1 MSAHEVP
8 KRVMHVCLSDSWGG
22 LEMYPGRVTPEF
34 QRQGWEVHGIALE
47 GSRVAESFRAAGV
60 EPLTFRSRTAALF
73 GVRRVLRYLKRHDIR
88 VMHAHKSSDM
98 RLGALLVSFWPEL
111 RLFFTDHMGVK
122 KPKKD
127 LYHRWAYSKLQ
138 RLFSI
143 SQATYKTNLIAFP
156 LPPDRITQLYCG
168 IDLTPYTEQTSEK
181 ERMILRSSLGISKD
195 HFAIALPGRID
206 EAKGHIIWV
215 QALARL
221 RSYTDVPD
229 WRGVIIGEASGKG
242 YANREFVN
250 RLKAEIAYLGLTDK
264 IIFAGYR
271 NDLAKCLKAVDIVC
285 VPSVNEALGLSV
297 IEAMAA
303 GCPVIGSNTGAI
315 PEMIASNRGR
325 VVPPDNSCAWA
336 EAIVELICNAAIR
349 DGLASNASVWATQIF
364 GLERH
369 ISRLSAMYYERN
381 YPHNRHIL

>member
-1 MSAHEVP
+1 MQP
-8 KRVMHVCLSDSWGG
+8 KVMQICLSDSWGG

-73 GVRRVLRYLKRHDIR
+73 GVRKVLRYLKQHDIR

-98 RLGALLVSFWPEL
+98 RLGALSVSLWPDL

-127 LYHRWAYSKLQ
+127 PCHRWAYSKLQ

-143 SQATYKTNLIAFP
+143 SQATYKPNLIAFP
-156 LPPDRITQLYCG
+156 LPPERITQLYCG
-168 IDLTPYTEQTSEK
+168 IDLTPYTEPLSQK
-181 ERMILRSSLGISKD
+181 ERTTLRSSLGISKD

-206 EAKGHIIWV
+206 EAKGHMIWV

-221 RSYTDVPD
+221 GSYTDVPD
-229 WRGVIIGEASGKG
+229 WRGVIIGEAPRKG
-242 YANREFVN
+242 SVTGEFLDQ
-250 RLKAEIAYLGLTDK
+250 LKAYIASLDLTDK

-271 NDLAKCLKAVDIVC
+271 DDLAECLQVMDIVC

-303 GCPVIGSNTGAI
+303 GCPLVGAASGAI
-315 PEMIASNRGR
+315 PELIDRDRGLTSPPHDPGEWARNIYSLMIDHRLRIKFSGR
-325 VVPPDNSCAWA
+325 AKDWA
-336 EAIVELICNAAIR
+336 LHKFNLDQHIAELCLFYEHID
-349 DGLASNASVWATQIF
+349 DGKPAQT
-364 GLERH
+364 
-369 ISRLSAMYYERN
+369 
-381 YPHNRHIL
+381 IL